1 MTTKKNASVPLS
13 SQNEGEPHIFSSKAN
28 KNGLF
33 LFHRDLRIH
42 DNIGFLEACKQCSHL
57 ITCFIFTP
65 EQVGK
70 HNSYKSA
77 NSIAFMIESLAE
89 LSKEIHTAGGEL
101 CLFYGKTNTILKD
114 LVKTH
119 NIDAVFFN
127 RDYSPYAKARDE
139 SVADLCNTMH
149 IECITSADYYLYEP
163 GSIKTGTGS
172 YYKKFTPF
180 YDAVLPINVLKPQ
193 KILAK
198 HLACLKSCSHG
209 DKISVNRAI
218 ELFGQGS
225 VPDRLVQGGRANAL
239 ALLKKGL
246 TAQSHYDATRDFMKN
261 STTGLSASI
270 KFGCISIRE
279 MYHAFLAKYGRNFGL
294 IRELIWREFFA
305 HVLYNFPEVLGG
317 SYQPKF
323 RKIGWRNGLG
333 AQSDLKAWKE
343 GRTGFPVVDASM
355 RQLNNTGYMH
365 NRGRMIVANFLIKT
379 LLIDWRLGE
388 QYFAQKLTDYD
399 PASNNGNWQGISGTG
414 VDMKP
419 YFRDMNPWIQ
429 SAKFDQDAVFIKK
442 WVPELA
448 EVLPNDIH
456 KWSTSHKLEKYK
468 DIKYMKPIVDY
479 DDQKEK
485 MLAMYEKAL
494 Q

>member
-1 MTTKKNASVPLS
+1 MAK
-13 SQNEGEPHIFSSKAN
+13 

-33 LFHRDLRIH
+33 LFHRDLRLN
-42 DNIGFLEACKQCSHL
+42 DNIGFIEACKQCSRL

-77 NSIAFMIESLAE
+77 NAIAFMIESLEE
-89 LSKEIHTAGGEL
+89 LAQTIHSAGGEL
-101 CLFYGKTNTILKD
+101 CMFYGKTEDVIKD

-119 NIDAVFFN
+119 KIDAVFFN
-127 RDYSPYAKARDE
+127 RDYSPYAKARDQ
-139 SVADLCNTMH
+139 SIADLCNRLSSTDKPV
-149 IECITSADYYLYEP
+149 ECITSADYYLYEP
-163 GSIKTGTGS
+163 GTVKTGGGS

-180 YDAVLPINVLKPQ
+180 YDAVLPINVPKPQ
-193 KILAK
+193 KLTAK
-198 HLACLKSCSHG
+198 HLACLSSCAHSG
-209 DKISVNRAI
+209 KISANRAI
-218 ELFGQGS
+218 ELFVGGS
-225 VPDRLVQGGRANAL
+225 GETRVASDKKEDTGRMVEGGRANAL
-239 ALLKKGL
+239 AMLRKSLSS
-246 TAQSHYDATRDFMKN
+246 QSHYDATRDYLKN
-261 STTGLSASI
+261 STTGLSAAI

-279 MYHAFLAKYGRNFGL
+279 IYHAFLTKYGRNFGL

-305 HVLYNFPEVLGG
+305 HVLHNFPEVLKG

-323 RKIGWRNGLG
+323 RHIQWRTN
-333 AQSDLKAWKE
+333 AAALKAWKE
-343 GRTGFPVVDASM
+343 GHTGFPVVDACM
-355 RQLNNTGYMH
+355 RQLNHSGYMH
-365 NRGRMIVANFLIKT
+365 NRGRMIVANFLVKT

-429 SAKFDQDAVFIKK
+429 SAKFDHNADFIKR
-442 WVPELA
+442 WVLELA
-448 EVLPNDIH
+448 DVLPKDIH
-456 KWSTSHKLEKYK
+456 KWSITHSLKKYEN
-468 DIKYMKPIVDY
+468 IRYPRPIVDY
-479 DDQKEK
+479 DEQKEK

-494 Q
+494 

>member
-1 MTTKKNASVPLS
+1 MAK
-13 SQNEGEPHIFSSKAN
+13 

-33 LFHRDLRIH
+33 LFHRDLRLN
-42 DNIGFLEACKQCSHL
+42 DNTGFIEACKQCSRL

-77 NSIAFMIESLAE
+77 NAIAFMIESLEE
-89 LSKEIHTAGGEL
+89 LGHTIHSAGGEL
-101 CLFYGKTNTILKD
+101 CMFYGKTEDVIKD
-114 LVKTH
+114 LVETH
-119 NIDAVFFN
+119 KIDAVFFN
-127 RDYSPYAKARDE
+127 RDYSPYAKSRDQ
-139 SVADLCNTMH
+139 SIADLCNRLSSTTKP
-149 IECITSADYYLYEP
+149 IECITSSDYYLYEP
-163 GSIKTGTGS
+163 GTVKTSGGS

-180 YDAVLPINVLKPQ
+180 YDAVLPINVPKPQ
-193 KILAK
+193 KLTAK
-198 HLACLKSCSHG
+198 HLACLSSCSHSG
-209 DKISVNRAI
+209 KISANRAI
-218 ELFGQGS
+218 ELFVGGGGAARGPGPGPGPGPKGIPES
-225 VPDRLVQGGRANAL
+225 IPGRMVEGGRANAL
-239 ALLKKGL
+239 SMLHKGL
-246 TAQSHYDATRDFMKN
+246 TSQSHYDATRDYLKN
-261 STTGLSASI
+261 YTTGLSAAI

-279 MYHAFLAKYGRNFGL
+279 IYHAFFAKYGRNFGL

-305 HVLYNFPEVLGG
+305 HVLHNFPEVLKG

-323 RKIGWRNGLG
+323 RHIQWKTN
-333 AQSDLKAWKE
+333 AAALKAWKE
-343 GRTGFPVVDASM
+343 GRTGFPVVDACM

-365 NRGRMIVANFLIKT
+365 NRGRMIVANFLVKT

-429 SAKFDQDAVFIKK
+429 SAKFDNDALFIKR
-442 WVPELA
+442 WVPELTD
-448 EVLPNDIH
+448 VLPKDIH
-456 KWSTSHKLEKYK
+456 KWSITHSLEKYENTR
-468 DIKYMKPIVDY
+468 YPRPIVDY
-479 DDQKEK
+479 DEQKEK

-494 Q
+494 K